1 MNSRNNTNGK
11 NAMAGEEGFPCLCLP
26 RRTQRLHIEVRGVV
40 QGVGFRPFLHRLA
53 LSQGIRGWAR
63 NTLSGVELE
72 AEGAPEDLRAFL
84 GEIRESPP
92 PRARVEELVFGEPLP
107 PAGYGE
113 FSILPSRAAPG
124 EEEGL
129 LVPPDT
135 AVCPSCRRELLDPGD
150 RRYRYPFINCT
161 DCGPRFT
168 IIEDMPYDRERT
180 SMKGFS
186 MCPACREEYGD
197 IGSRRYHAQPDCC
210 PACGPRAFFCG
221 PGGEELPG
229 DPISLAQRALGEG
242 KVVAVKG
249 LGGFHLACDA
259 ENEEAVRLL
268 RARKRREEKPLA
280 LMCRDLETARL
291 FCRISP
297 REEALLQGPEGPIVL
312 LEKRDPEAFPFLS
325 ANNRLGILLPYT
337 PLHILLL
344 DGSSGGPRALVMT
357 SANPP
362 HRPVYLGNREALAG
376 LSGIAEGFLLHN
388 RPIRNRCDDSLLM
401 EWQGR
406 EYFFRRSRGYAPGPV
421 SLSRSAE
428 GVVAFGA
435 EQKASFCIGRGP
447 YAFPSQHIGD
457 LKNLETFDHYW
468 SNLKTYLRLF
478 RVEPSC
484 LACDLH
490 PDFVSTR
497 EAAAWAEWDAL
508 PLIRVQHHWAH
519 MASCMEDNGLSGP
532 AFGVVWDGTGLGA
545 EGGVWGGEF
554 LLGDLCGFRRVGS
567 VRPLLLPG
575 GEAAIRE
582 IGRTALSLLWEGGL
596 EPGKGP
602 FAPEKQR
609 LLFSML
615 EKGTACVPASSVGR
629 LFDGVYSLITGR
641 EKAAYEGQ
649 GAVLLEAL
657 ARKEIPGL
665 SYPVAF
671 YEEEGIRRFDYRPLI
686 RSLWA
691 DVRRGAPAAAVAR
704 GFMDAL
710 CRMAL
715 EQCRALN
722 GEGLP
727 VVLSGGV
734 FLNRYILGET
744 FRLLSEDGYRVYTHH
759 RVSPGDEGIS
769 LGQLAVAAA
778 MRERE
783 LKKQKKQ
790 SAPKTGN

>member
-1 MNSRNNTNGK
+1 MGSAPSCTGWPFLRGFG
-11 NAMAGEEGFPCLCLP
+11 AGRGIPFPAWSWRRRAP
-26 RRTQRLHIEVRGVV
+26 RR
-40 QGVGFRPFLHRLA
+40 
-53 LSQGIRGWAR
+53 
-63 NTLSGVELE
+63 N
-72 AEGAPEDLRAFL
+72 LRAFL

-435 EQKASFCIGRGP
+435 EQKGLLLHRPRPIRLPQPAHRG
-447 YAFPSQHIGD
+447 F
-457 LKNLETFDHYW
+457 E
-468 SNLKTYLRLF
+468 
-478 RVEPSC
+478 E
-484 LACDLH
+484 
-490 PDFVSTR
+490 
-497 EAAAWAEWDAL
+497 
-508 PLIRVQHHWAH
+508 
-519 MASCMEDNGLSGP
+519 SGN
-532 AFGVVWDGTGLGA
+532 F
-545 EGGVWGGEF
+545 
-554 LLGDLCGFRRVGS
+554 
-567 VRPLLLPG
+567 RPLLVESENLSAPLPG
-575 GEAAIRE
+575 G
-582 IGRTALSLLWEGGL
+582 ALL
-596 EPGKGP
+596 
-602 FAPEKQR
+602 
-609 LLFSML
+609 
-615 EKGTACVPASSVGR
+615 
-629 LFDGVYSLITGR
+629 
-641 EKAAYEGQ
+641 
-649 GAVLLEAL
+649 
-657 ARKEIPGL
+657 PGL
-665 SYPVAF
+665 RPAPGFRFHPGGRGLGGAGRPAPYPGAA
-671 YEEEGIRRFDYRPLI
+671 PL
-686 RSLWA
+686 
-691 DVRRGAPAAAVAR
+691 GPY
-704 GFMDAL
+704 
-710 CRMAL
+710 
-715 EQCRALN
+715 
-722 GEGLP
+722 GL
-727 VVLSGGV
+727 LHGG
-734 FLNRYILGET
+734 
-744 FRLLSEDGYRVYTHH
+744 
-759 RVSPGDEGIS
+759 
-769 LGQLAVAAA
+769 
-778 MRERE
+778 
-783 LKKQKKQ
+783 
-790 SAPKTGN
+790 